1 VRLDALAGCVAI
13 PPAVA
18 ETFAPILRRE
28 LTARVAGGW
37 VYPNI
42 VWSILEAL
50 EEVAAEHKERRET
63 LTREPLKDLDS
74 SRGAERPPD
83 TIESVKEIRGLK
95 AAAELLGVTKQAI
108 ADRCRRGTLPHTRD
122 GRGRYVFRIE
132 NLKGEAA

>member
-1 VRLDALAGCVAI
+1 MRLTALADCVAI

-42 VWSILEAL
+42 VWSTVEAL
-50 EEVAAEHKERRET
+50 EEVADVFRARRET
-63 LTREPLKDLDS
+63 LTREPLKDLER
-74 SRGAERPPD
+74 SRGDETDNAS
-83 TIESVKEIRGLK
+83 IESMEIRGLK
-95 AAAELLGVTKQAI
+95 AAGALLGCSPQAV
-108 ADRCRRGTLPHTRD
+108 ADRCKRGTLPFERD
-122 GRGRYVFRIE
+122 PRGRYLFRVE